1 MTIFSTFLN
10 GHIKD
15 FDPKL
20 ADVAFQNKVIQA
32 ALELH
37 DKVSKAFRKT
47 AANFHY
53 EFSIRH
59 LANVFKGLLM
69 SDSVCRL
76 GCPKSCLRYDY
87 VICRKF

>member
-1 MTIFSTFLN
+1 MTILSTFLN
-10 GHIKD
+10 GHVKD

-20 ADVAFQNKVIQA
+20 SDVVFQNKVIQA

-37 DKVSKAFRKT
+37 DKVSKQFRKT

-59 LANVFKGLLM
+59 LANVFKGLLL
-69 SDSVCRL
+69 SHPTFFTTPD
-76 GCPKSCLRYDY
+76 
-87 VICRKF
+87 KFAALFIQEVYR